1 MKTLDLMRIV
11 NPMEIKLFNSAKWQ
25 LLLWGFV
32 GGLMVQP
39 SDLVAQDATEERSYV
54 ASVVAEGAELRLLSN
69 QFDFTEG
76 PTADREGNVYF
87 TDQPNDAIYRWTV
100 EGKLELFLQP
110 SGRSNGLFFEKDGTL
125 LACADEKN
133 ELWAIDVEKNHRV
146 LISSFEEKLL
156 NGPNDLWVHSD
167 GGLFFTDPYYRR
179 PYWDRGASEQP
190 TQGVYWVSPDRKQVR
205 RVIDNLKQPNGIIG
219 DADKGILYV
228 ADIGDGKTYRYSIGE
243 EGRLSDAQLF
253 CRQGSDGMTMDREGN
268 VYLTG
273 GKGVTVFDPQGRM
286 IEVIKVPERWSANV
300 TFGGPQRKT
309 LFITSSD
316 SLYSIEMRTEGM

>member
-1 MKTLDLMRIV
+1 
-11 NPMEIKLFNSAKWQ
+11 
-25 LLLWGFV
+25 
-32 GGLMVQP
+32 
-39 SDLVAQDATEERSYV
+39 
-54 ASVVAEGAELRLLSN
+54 
-69 QFDFTEG
+69 
-76 PTADREGNVYF
+76 
-87 TDQPNDAIYRWTV
+87 
-100 EGKLELFLQP
+100 
-110 SGRSNGLFFEKDGTL
+110 LFFEKDGTL

-133 ELWAIDVEKNHRV
+133 ELWAISPDKTHRV
-146 LISSFEEKLL
+146 LLSNFEDKLL
-156 NGPNDLWVHSD
+156 NGPNDLWVNSD
-167 GGLFFTDPYYRR
+167 GSLFFTDPYYRR
-179 PYWDRGASEQP
+179 PYWDRGPSEQS

-228 ADIGDGKTYRYSIGE
+228 ADIGDGKTYRYKIGE
-243 EGRLSDAQLF
+243 EGSLSDAQLF

-300 TFGGPQRKT
+300 TFGGPQRRT